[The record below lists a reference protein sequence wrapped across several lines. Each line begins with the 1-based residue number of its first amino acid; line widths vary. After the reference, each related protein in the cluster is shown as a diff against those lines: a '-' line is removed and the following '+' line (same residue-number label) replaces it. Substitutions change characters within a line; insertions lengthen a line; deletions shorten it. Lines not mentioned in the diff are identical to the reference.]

1 MKYILNNDNLEVIG
15 KQYLQGVGN
24 YDGTNIENA
33 TDLATVI
40 TSGKQDKLVSGTNI
54 KTINGNDITGSG
66 NININDSGNYRLAE
80 HGTSDTVYT
89 LSSNTF
95 HVWSV
100 VPSLTI
106 TFGNES
112 TGIANEYIFQ
122 FISGAEP
129 TVLTLPDNIVW
140 ANDEI
145 PEIES
150 NYVYQISIL
159 NGYATLLKFKY
170 NS

>member
-1 MKYILNNDNLEVIG
+1 MAARTVKDAKDLDTNELIYFKSHAKATYMSN
-15 KQYLQGVGN
+15 
-24 YDGTNIENA
+24 GT
-33 TDLATVI
+33 TVE
-40 TSGKQDKLVSGTNI
+40 DA
-54 KTINGNDITGSG
+54 IN
-66 NININDSGNYRLAE
+66 NINDSGNYRLVE
-80 HGTSDTVYT
+80 HGTSDTVYI

-112 TGIANEYIFQ
+112 VGMANEYIFQ
-122 FISGAEP
+122 FISGTEP
-129 TVLTLPDNIVW
+129 TILTLPDNIVW

-159 NGYATLLKFKY
+159 NGCATLMKFKY